1 MKIAIA
7 DCLHLLHGCDDAA
20 LASHALAMP
29 GYPFV
34 TSVPLA
40 LDAAHRPWLLMSEL
54 AEHCRNVRADGRVS
68 LLLQQPADEVLASAR
83 MTLLGDLLPATPD
96 AATQQRLL
104 RYCPQFADYLAL
116 GDFHFFR
123 LQPRRVRFIGGFGRM
138 GWVDASDWAVLPQ
151 LAAAQEQALLA
162 ALQPADATLQL
173 LGLDV
178 CGLDVLRD
186 GVRQRLDFAVPA
198 SEVTLLATAQA
209 RLAAGDTLAPA

>member
-20 LASHALAMP
+20 LATHAQALP

-40 LDAAHRPWLLMSEL
+40 LDAAHCPWLLMSEL

-83 MTLLGDLLPATPD
+83 MTLLGDLQAATPD
-96 AATQQRLL
+96 APTQQRLL

-138 GWVDASDWAVLPQ
+138 GWVEEADWQALPLLSASDEAAVLAGLQLPPQ
-151 LAAAQEQALLA
+151 LTVLGVDYSGVDVRRDGQRLRLPLPDTVASVEALAAAVRQQLALL
-162 ALQPADATLQL
+162 
-173 LGLDV
+173 
-178 CGLDVLRD
+178 
-186 GVRQRLDFAVPA
+186 
-198 SEVTLLATAQA
+198 
-209 RLAAGDTLAPA
+209 

>member
-20 LASHALAMP
+20 LATHEQALP

-40 LDAAHRPWLLMSEL
+40 LDAAHCPWLLMSEL

-83 MTLLGDLLPATPD
+83 MTLLGDLQVATPD
-96 AATQQRLL
+96 APTQQRLL

-138 GWVDASDWAVLPQ
+138 GWVEEADWQALPLLSASDEAAVLAGLQLPPQ
-151 LAAAQEQALLA
+151 LTVLGVDYSGVDVRRDGQRLRLPLPDTVASVEALAAAVRQQLALL
-162 ALQPADATLQL
+162 
-173 LGLDV
+173 
-178 CGLDVLRD
+178 
-186 GVRQRLDFAVPA
+186 
-198 SEVTLLATAQA
+198 
-209 RLAAGDTLAPA
+209 

>member
-116 GDFHFFR
+116 GDFHFFC

-138 GWVDASDWAVLPQ
+138 GWVEEAEWQVLPVLSASDEAQLLAGLSLSPQ
-151 LAAAQEQALLA
+151 LAV
-162 ALQPADATLQL
+162 
-173 LGLDV
+173 LGVDYLGVDV
-178 CGLDVLRD
+178 RHNG
-186 GVRQRLDFAVPA
+186 QRLRLPLPDTVA
-198 SEVTLLATAQA
+198 SV
-209 RLAAGDTLAPA
+209 DTLAAAVRQQLALL